1 MTTTEGL
8 EAGSNDIKRDAM
20 GRVKTSRE
28 RREALLEE
36 FEKSGMTRST
46 FASHVGVK
54 ERTLGEW
61 LYQRHRATSGNKKAM
76 ETNKP
81 AKTLVVTKSVRWV
94 EAVVDGATVGTAL
107 SMHLPGG
114 VRMEVSN
121 SHGVALAVE
130 VLKQLQSPR
139 ATGC

>member
-1 MTTTEGL
+1 MTTEESEGNHN
-8 EAGSNDIKRDAM
+8 GIRRDKM
-20 GRVKTSRE
+20 GRVQTSRE
-28 RREALLEE
+28 RREALLDE

-61 LYQRHRATSGNKKAM
+61 LYQRRRTTSGKKKAV
-76 ETNKP
+76 ETDKP
-81 AKTLVVTKSVRWV
+81 AKPLPVTQSVRWV
-94 EAVVDGATVGTAL
+94 EAVVQGGSVGTAL
-107 SMHLPGG
+107 SMLLPSG
-114 VRMEVSN
+114 VRMEVSD

-139 ATGC
+139 AAGC